1 MERSDYIEPGKS
13 VRALCCGA
21 LNCYKLGNSKYND
34 FVIREDEKRQNSE
47 REENRMHVMQ
57 GRSGD
62 VGCIQLKKHF
72 EVTVKLA
79 FVMFS
84 SYTLIICIID
94 ITVTPNCRVSVA
106 HGVSVA

>member
-1 MERSDYIEPGKS
+1 
-13 VRALCCGA
+13 
-21 LNCYKLGNSKYND
+21 
-34 FVIREDEKRQNSE
+34 
-47 REENRMHVMQ
+47 MQ

-106 HGVSVA
+106 PRPSYLQSKMDRWI